1 MYHYIYNNDND
12 IYVEFSQHRAGLK
25 TSFIKEKDFSQ

>member
-1 MYHYIYNNDND
+1 MYHYIYNND